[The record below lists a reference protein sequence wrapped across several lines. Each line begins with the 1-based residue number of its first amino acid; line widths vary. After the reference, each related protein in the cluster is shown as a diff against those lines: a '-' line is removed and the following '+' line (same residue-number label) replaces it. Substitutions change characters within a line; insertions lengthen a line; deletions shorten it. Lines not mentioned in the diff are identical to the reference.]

1 MKLRPPPPFAPRPRD
16 EQFLAVVTWQRI
28 HLADEKL
35 HEIFD
40 TLDTEGLGYLTAE
53 TIQAAVGVDFGPE
66 QIAQMI
72 AEADADHDGRVDYAE
87 FARVLHE
94 TQVTAHAERLAP
106 VLRRGPSWMSLAC
119 DCACAGMQT

>member
-1 MKLRPPPPFAPRPRD
+1 MRL
-16 EQFLAVVTWQRI
+16 EFLAVVTWQRI

>member
-40 TLDTEGLGYLTAE
+40 TLDTDGLGVEKPCVVQLFT
-53 TIQAAVGVDFGPE
+53 
-66 QIAQMI
+66 
-72 AEADADHDGRVDYAE
+72 
-87 FARVLHE
+87 
-94 TQVTAHAERLAP
+94 
-106 VLRRGPSWMSLAC
+106 RGP
-119 DCACAGMQT
+119 